1 MGSTSDSWRAI
12 KARNRLYFKAH
23 RIEYYQKMS
32 AVQTSIA
39 NMADFLEEPYAQ
51 HLYHIN
57 MIDIQGTKVYDYHM

>member
-1 MGSTSDSWRAI
+1 MA
-12 KARNRLYFKAH
+12 KANPLWGAPRIHGELLKLG
-23 RIEYYQKMS
+23 IEYYQKMS

-57 MIDIQGTKVYDYHM
+57 MIDIQGTKVYDFHM